1 MYQVGEQIVYGTTG
15 VCRVEAVG
23 PLDMQ
28 GAREDVDYYTL
39 SPVYQGGRLF
49 IPVDTAVYHRPVM
62 TKEEAMSFIRH
73 IPEVDAVVCENKNPR
88 LLNEQYQV
96 YLKSGDCTDLVRLI
110 RAVYLKEKHMA
121 RAGRH
126 LSQVDERSMKRAEEM
141 LHNELASAL
150 GIAPGE
156 VKGFITKTL
165 EK

>member
-1 MYQVGEQIVYGTTG
+1 MYQVGEQIVYGMTG

-28 GAREDVDYYTL
+28 GAKEGVDYYTL
-39 SPVYQGGRLF
+39 VPVYQGGRIF
-49 IPVDTAVYHRPVM
+49 IPVDTAVFNRPVM
-62 TKEEAMSFIRH
+62 TKEEAMTFIEH
-73 IPEVDAVVCENKNPR
+73 IPEIESEICEDRNPR
-88 LLNEQYQV
+88 LLNERYQG

-110 RAVYLKEKHMA
+110 RAVYQKGKRAA
-121 RAGRH
+121 RTGRH
-126 LSQVDERSMKRAEEM
+126 LSQVDERSMRRAEEM

-150 GIAPGE
+150 GIEPGE

>member
-1 MYQVGEQIVYGTTG
+1 MYQVGEQIVYGMTG

-28 GAREDVDYYTL
+28 GAKAGVDYYTL
-39 SPVYQGGRLF
+39 TPVYQGGRLF
-49 IPVDTAVYHRPVM
+49 IPVDTTVYNRPVM
-62 TKEEAMSFIRH
+62 TKEEALDFIEH
-73 IPEVDAVVCENKNPR
+73 IPEVDAVVCENRNPR

-110 RAVYLKEKHMA
+110 RAVYLKEKRAA
-121 RAGRH
+121 RMGRR
-126 LSQVDERSMKRAEEM
+126 LSQVDEHSMRRAEEM

-156 VKGFITKTL
+156 VKEFITKTL